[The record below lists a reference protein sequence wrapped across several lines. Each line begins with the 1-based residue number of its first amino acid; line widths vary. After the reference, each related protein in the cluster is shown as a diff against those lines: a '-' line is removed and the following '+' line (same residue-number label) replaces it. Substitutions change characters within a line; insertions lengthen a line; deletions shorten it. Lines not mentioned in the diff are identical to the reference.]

1 MILEYIIC
9 SIYEDITNGVI
20 LFKGIL
26 LFCLRKG
33 IVLHNLIKLGR
44 KHQNKRWKKRILW
57 EKKRVKDPVD
67 LDVVS
72 EESQE
77 EDNSSEKD
85 YIPEEKK
92 GKYEFNTF
100 GKINVDIPE

>member
-1 MILEYIIC
+1 MKEKN
-9 SIYEDITNGVI
+9 T
-20 LFKGIL
+20 
-26 LFCLRKG
+26 LR
-33 IVLHNLIKLGR
+33 
-44 KHQNKRWKKRILW
+44 
-57 EKKRVKDPVD
+57 KKRVKDPVD

-92 GKYEFNTF
+92 GKYEFSF

>member
-1 MILEYIIC
+1 MKEKN
-9 SIYEDITNGVI
+9 T
-20 LFKGIL
+20 
-26 LFCLRKG
+26 LR
-33 IVLHNLIKLGR
+33 
-44 KHQNKRWKKRILW
+44 
-57 EKKRVKDPVD
+57 KKRVKNPVD

>member
-1 MILEYIIC
+1 MKEKN
-9 SIYEDITNGVI
+9 T
-20 LFKGIL
+20 
-26 LFCLRKG
+26 LR
-33 IVLHNLIKLGR
+33 
-44 KHQNKRWKKRILW
+44 
-57 EKKRVKDPVD
+57 KKRVKDPVD

>member
-1 MILEYIIC
+1 MKEKN
-9 SIYEDITNGVI
+9 T
-20 LFKGIL
+20 
-26 LFCLRKG
+26 LR
-33 IVLHNLIKLGR
+33 
-44 KHQNKRWKKRILW
+44 
-57 EKKRVKDPVD
+57 KKRVKDPVD

-85 YIPEEKK
+85 DIPEEKK